1 MIEIIL
7 TNPKIPE
14 LNEKKIIL
22 SNYLSTHDLNTDLL
36 KVEKDAVIDW
46 VLSRVPKG
54 ELLSGASYK
63 IVDDDETLFT
73 NDTSIVLPASVPLS
87 FLNFQFSDLDRCFI
101 PAAPYSA

>member
-7 TNPKIPE
+7 NDPKIPE
-14 LNEKKIIL
+14 FNEKKIIL
-22 SNYLSTHDLNTDLL
+22 SNYLSTHDLNMDLL
-36 KVEKDAVIDW
+36 KVENDAVIDW

-73 NDTSIVLPASVPLS
+73 NDTSIVMPVSVS
-87 FLNFQFSDLDRCFI
+87 FRF
-101 PAAPYSA
+101 

>member
-7 TNPKIPE
+7 SDLKVPE

-22 SNYLSTHDLNTDLL
+22 SDYLSTHDLNMDLL
-36 KVEKDAVIDW
+36 KIENDSVIDW
-46 VLSRVPKG
+46 VLSRVPRG

-73 NDTSIVLPASVPLS
+73 NDTSLVLPV
-87 FLNFQFSDLDRCFI
+87 
-101 PAAPYSA
+101 SALF

>member
-7 TNPKIPE
+7 SDSKVPE

-22 SNYLSTHDLNTDLL
+22 SNYLSTHDLNMDLL
-36 KVEKDAVIDW
+36 KVENDAVIDW
-46 VLSRVPKG
+46 VLSRDPKG

-73 NDTSIVLPASVPLS
+73 NDTSLVLPV
-87 FLNFQFSDLDRCFI
+87 
-101 PAAPYSA
+101 SALF

>member
-7 TNPKIPE
+7 TNPKIPK

-22 SNYLSTHDLNTDLL
+22 SNYLSTHDLNMDLL
-36 KVEKDAVIDW
+36 KVENDAVIDW

-73 NDTSIVLPASVPLS
+73 NDTSIVMPVSVSLS
-87 FLNFQFSDLDRCFI
+87 FF
-101 PAAPYSA
+101 